1 MRLLPLA
8 ALRLMPE
15 AITYAP
21 GESLSSPSWGRVRCQ
36 ARLLSVEEVLW
47 WRLKG
52 REERLALRQAGRT
65 DSEPWETLPAR
76 WGVFSSCADRS
87 QDRVNKPW
95 KIYQNNSRDLVLLFC

>member
-52 REERLALRQAGRT
+52 REERLALRPGRAHRLRALGDSACQAG
-65 DSEPWETLPAR
+65 
-76 WGVFSSCADRS
+76 GV
-87 QDRVNKPW
+87 
-95 KIYQNNSRDLVLLFC
+95 